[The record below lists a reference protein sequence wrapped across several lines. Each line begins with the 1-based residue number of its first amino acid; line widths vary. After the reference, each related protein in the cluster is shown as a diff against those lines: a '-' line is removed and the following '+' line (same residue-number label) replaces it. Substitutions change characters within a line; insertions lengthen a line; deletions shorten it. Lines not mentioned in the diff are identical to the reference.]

1 MSLLYLELLS
11 MSLELLML
19 PELLMPPEPCVRMGG
34 RGFGMRERQR
44 FEKDEGD
51 INERGA
57 EI

>member
-44 FEKDEGD
+44 FEKVRIACIDY
-51 INERGA
+51 
-57 EI
+57 